1 MLLNAIIV
9 DDEEY
14 SRKSLFF
21 LVDGYC
27 PKVKIKGIAKSV
39 AEARQMLRSIEIDLI
54 FLDIAMPVED
64 GFRLIPDLKKGINS
78 VIFTTAYDQYALKAL
93 KASAVDFLLK
103 PIDIEELTEAIE
115 KAVSWKNINEN
126 DRLNSSYRPAQLN
139 SLEENLNEV
148 KKITKLN
155 LPHLN
160 GFHVV
165 NVDHIIFIEADSNYS
180 IFHLENQNPIIV
192 SKHLKEYEEILV
204 DKDFCRIHKSTIINL
219 KHLVNYSN
227 KNGLTAKMSDQ
238 SEHAVSRR
246 RASDFSETV
255 KTFFKNQ

>member
-39 AEARQMLRSIEIDLI
+39 AEARQMLKTIEVDLV

-64 GFRLIPDLKKGINS
+64 GFRLLPDLQKGINS

-103 PIDIEELTEAIE
+103 PIDIEELTQAIE
-115 KAVSWKNINEN
+115 KAVVWKGIKEN
-126 DRLNSSYRPAQLN
+126 DKLNTFCNTAQLN

-148 KKITKLN
+148 EKITKLN

-160 GFHVV
+160 GFHVI
-165 NVDHIIFIEADSNYS
+165 NVKDIIYIEADSNYS
-180 IFHLENQNPIIV
+180 IFHLETQDRIVV
-192 SKHLKEYEEILV
+192 SKHLKEYEDILV
-204 DKDFCRIHKSTIINL
+204 SKDFCRIHKSTIINL
-219 KHLVNYSN
+219 KHLINYSN
-227 KNGLTAKMSDQ
+227 RNGLIVRMSDQ
-238 SEHAVSRR
+238 SAHTVSRR
-246 RASDFSETV
+246 RVSEFLDTV
-255 KTFFKNQ
+255 KVYFKQQ

>member
-39 AEARQMLRSIEIDLI
+39 EEARQMLKSIDVDLV

-64 GFRLIPDLKKGINS
+64 GFRLLPDLKNGISS
-78 VIFTTAYDQYALKAL
+78 VIFTTAHDQYALKAL

-115 KAVSWKNINEN
+115 KAVLWKTIKEN
-126 DRLNSSYRPAQLN
+126 DRLNTSYNPAQLN

-160 GFHVV
+160 GFHVI
-165 NVDHIIFIEADSNYS
+165 NVDNIIFIEADSNYS
-180 IFHLENQNPIIV
+180 IFHLENQDQIVV
-192 SKHLKEYEEILV
+192 SKHLKEYEDILAG
-204 DKDFCRIHKSTIINL
+204 KDFCRIHKSTIINL
-219 KHLVNYSN
+219 KHLINYSN
-227 KNGLTAKMSDQ
+227 KNGLIAKMSDQ
-238 SEHAVSRR
+238 SEHTVSRR
-246 RASDFSETV
+246 RVSDFSETV
-255 KTFFKNQ
+255 KVFFKNQ